1 MKGSLTEEC
10 VGLREHVRYPE
21 SNSSRKLL
29 PSITSRGEGKG
40 REIELVD
47 SV

>member
-29 PSITSRGEGKG
+29 PSAGVKGKAG
-40 REIELVD
+40 K
-47 SV
+47 